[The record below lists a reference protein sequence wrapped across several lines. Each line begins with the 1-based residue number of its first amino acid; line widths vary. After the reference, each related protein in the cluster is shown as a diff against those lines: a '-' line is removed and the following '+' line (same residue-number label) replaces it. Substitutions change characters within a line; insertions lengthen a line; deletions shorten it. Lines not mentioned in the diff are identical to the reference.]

1 MLNLSKGS
9 GLPLS
14 TNDYQLANDFGKF
27 FAQKIADIRSVNTN
41 QICLH
46 INATS
51 TLTASC
57 FSEFNLLSE
66 SEVFDLITASSKKSC
81 PLDPI
86 PTKLLNECVDVL
98 LPPITKIINLSLDS
112 GYFPRTW
119 KCALVRPLLKKD
131 GLPPVFKNFR
141 PVSNLAF
148 ISKLV
153 ETVVAKQLQ
162 HYLNCNNLFPVFQS
176 AYRQNHS
183 TETALLKVMND
194 ILLNMNNQCVT
205 MLILFDLSAVF
216 DTVNLDTML
225 RRLEYSFS
233 IQGKALLVCILFVW
247 TRENELRERIPVP
260 HDNFFKSL

>member
-1 MLNLSKGS
+1 MRYCLRS
-9 GLPLS
+9 PE
-14 TNDYQLANDFGKF
+14 
-27 FAQKIADIRSVNTN
+27 KINR
-41 QICLH
+41 
-46 INATS
+46 
-51 TLTASC
+51 
-57 FSEFNLLSE
+57 
-66 SEVFDLITASSKKSC
+66 LI
-81 PLDPI
+81 L
-86 PTKLLNECVDVL
+86 
-98 LPPITKIINLSLDS
+98 
-112 GYFPRTW
+112 GYFPSTW

-162 HYLNCNNLFPVFQS
+162 HYLNCNNLFPVFLS

-225 RRLEYSFS
+225 RRLEYSSS